1 MVDGIRPL
9 VVAVDDDPA
18 VLSALT
24 RLLIKEPYD
33 FVPVAD
39 PDQALE
45 IIRTREVTLLLADY
59 RMPSLSGTGL
69 LQVVK
74 ATSPGTKRIML
85 TGYPQSTWVERAREK
100 KLMEAVFEKP
110 WDNDEL
116 RREIRVRVVG
126 TGEPAAP

>member
-1 MVDGIRPL
+1 MVDPVRPL
-9 VVAVDDDPA
+9 VVAVDDDPS

-24 RLLIKEPYD
+24 RLLSKEPYD

-45 IIRTREVTLLLADY
+45 IIRTREVSLLLADY

-74 ATSPGTKRIML
+74 ATSPATRRVML
-85 TGYPQSTWVERAREK
+85 TAYPQSAWVERAREK
-100 KLMEAVFEKP
+100 KLMEAVLEKP

-116 RREIRVRVVG
+116 RRAIRVRVVG
-126 TGEPAAP
+126 TGKTASS

>member
-1 MVDGIRPL
+1 MVDAIRPL

-24 RLLIKEPYD
+24 RLLCKEPYD
-33 FVPVAD
+33 FVPIAD

-45 IIRTREVTLLLADY
+45 IVRTREVSLLIADY

-74 ATSPGTKRIML
+74 ATSPSTKRIML
-85 TGYPQSTWVERAREK
+85 TGYPQSTWVERAWEK
-100 KLMEAVFEKP
+100 KLMEAVLEKP

-116 RREIRVRVVG
+116 RRAIRSRVVG
-126 TGEPAAP
+126 SQEPATP